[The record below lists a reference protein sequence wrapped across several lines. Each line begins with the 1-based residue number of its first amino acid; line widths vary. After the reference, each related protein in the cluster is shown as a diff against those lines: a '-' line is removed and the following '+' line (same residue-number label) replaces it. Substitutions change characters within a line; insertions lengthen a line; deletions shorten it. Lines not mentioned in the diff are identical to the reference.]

1 MHHQHHLSYLL
12 QQYISGTASEEELS
26 ELSDRLNQQPD
37 NADARALLDSHFPQS
52 QASPLYDGQRL
63 QTILEQ
69 IRKTDM
75 AKTPTAPVKRLRPGW
90 GRYAAAAAV
99 VLVIGTGLYFG
110 LTHREKAIP
119 AVSAAMAVKKDVAPG
134 KNGAILTLA
143 DGHRVVL
150 DSAGN
155 GWTVDQNG
163 SRVVLDQGKLSY
175 KATTAGEGAVVYNTM
190 ETPKARQFHL
200 LLPDGTAVWLNAAS
214 SIRYPTT
221 FTGNERKVEI
231 RGEAYLEVAKD
242 AARPFRVSIHGGRT
256 TIEVLG
262 TRFNV
267 NAYADEPVVRTTLL
281 QGAVSV
287 KSERASQVLAPGEQ
301 ATVSA
306 SGAVQWQK
314 TVDTSQAIAWKNG
327 SFNFQD
333 RPLTEVM
340 RQLSRWYDI
349 EVVYD
354 KDIPDIE
361 FFGEMGRNLT
371 LEQLLEG
378 LKGTGVNF
386 KIEGRRLLVMP

>member
-1 MHHQHHLSYLL
+1 MHNQHRLSYLL
-12 QQYISGTASEEELS
+12 QQYIFGTASEVELS

-37 NADARALLDSHFPQS
+37 NADARGLLDSHFPQS
-52 QASPLYDGQRL
+52 QATPYDSPRL
-63 QTILEQ
+63 QTLLEQ
-69 IRKTDM
+69 IRKTDR
-75 AKTPTAPVKRLRPGW
+75 AKAPIAPVRRLRPGW

-110 LTHREKAIP
+110 LTHREKVTP
-119 AVSAAMAVKKDVAPG
+119 AVSPAMAVKKDVAPG
-134 KNGAILTLA
+134 KNGAVLTLA
-143 DGHRVVL
+143 DGHQVVL

-155 GWTVDQNG
+155 GWTADQNG

-175 KATTAGEGAVVYNTM
+175 KATAAGEGAVVYNTM

-200 LLPDGTAVWLNAAS
+200 LLPDGTSVWLNAAS

-221 FTGNERKVEI
+221 FTGSERKVEI
-231 RGEAYLEVAKD
+231 QGEAYLEVAKD

-256 TIEVLG
+256 IEVLG

-267 NAYADEPVVRTTLL
+267 NAYADEPVIRTTLL
-281 QGAVSV
+281 QGAVKV
-287 KSERASQVLAPGEQ
+287 KSERASQVLAPGEE
-301 ATVSA
+301 AKVSA
-306 SGAVQWQK
+306 SGAVLWQK
-314 TVDTSQAIAWKNG
+314 TADTSQAIAWKNG
-327 SFNFQD
+327 GFNFQD

-349 EVVYD
+349 EVVYE